1 MGNPS
6 DPHPELIHI
15 WFGDSIVK
23 GIVAYL
29 KLQLSGDNLFSA
41 PKASRSFS
49 NSNLEHLQHSSSDSD
64 RLPVPET
71 LQSTSYS
78 EPLPAV
84 PNTTTCSFHSDP
96 SPDAP
101 SEGCS
106 KTSTSSKGNPETSS
120 NSAPSNPNSAP
131 TLFRD
136 SPSRNRVRVTPVASD
151 IKGRVIKVIC
161 DVKGQWWSG
170 SMGNAGRCEV
180 CLRYFYQ
187 KPVCN
192 GLYADGL

>member
-49 NSNLEHLQHSSSDSD
+49 NSNLGHLQHSSSDSD

-96 SPDAP
+96 SPDIP

-106 KTSTSSKGNPETSS
+106 KTSTSSEGNSETSS
-120 NSAPSNPNSAP
+120 DFAPSDPNF
-131 TLFRD
+131 TLTFFGD
-136 SPSRNRVRVTPVASD
+136 SPSHSRDRATPAASD
-151 IKGRVIKVIC
+151 IKGHIIKVIC
-161 DVKGQWWSG
+161 NIKGWGWSG
-170 SMGNAGRCEV
+170 SVGNAW
-180 CLRYFYQ
+180 Q
-187 KPVCN
+187 WPWS
-192 GLYADGL
+192 

>member
-1 MGNPS
+1 MSWVVGNPS

-41 PKASRSFS
+41 PKASQSFS
-49 NSNLEHLQHSSSDSD
+49 NSNLGHLQHSSSDSD

-96 SPDAP
+96 SPDIP

-106 KTSTSSKGNPETSS
+106 KTSTSSKGSLETSLDS
-120 NSAPSNPNSAP
+120 IPSDPNSTP
-131 TLFRD
+131 TFLGD
-136 SPSRNRVRVTPVASD
+136 SPSCSGDKVAPTASD
-151 IKGRVIKVIC
+151 IKGHVIKVIPNIKGRGWSGL
-161 DVKGQWWSG
+161 VGSAGQWPW
-170 SMGNAGRCEV
+170 
-180 CLRYFYQ
+180 L
-187 KPVCN
+187 
-192 GLYADGL
+192 